1 MIILPKRFYC
11 PVMYAVVDGQV
22 KIYLKDLKIFQEE
35 KCFAS
40 FILSL
45 MSGLQLGFMIVCSEV
60 VSCEYHILAIAGYKD
75 LKQDN
80 WMVLVNTVALNI
92 RLLFKY

>member
-1 MIILPKRFYC
+1 
-11 PVMYAVVDGQV
+11 
-22 KIYLKDLKIFQEE
+22 
-35 KCFAS
+35 
-40 FILSL
+40 